1 MYIYIWI
8 YLTSTVLF
16 MAKMMIDIDH
26 GMLGF
31 ANLQPSPQ
39 LALEE
44 LTATSHE
51 KMYRLPSGN
60 RLINMEHGPLV
71 DDYPL
76 YNKMVMFHSCLRLPQ
91 ASQLP

>member
-1 MYIYIWI
+1 MYVYIYIWI
-8 YLTSTVLF
+8 YLTSTVLL

-44 LTATSHE
+44 LTTTSHE

-60 RLINMEHGPLV
+60 RLRSELENHHLV
-71 DDYPL
+71 A
-76 YNKMVMFHSCLRLPQ
+76 R
-91 ASQLP
+91 